1 MQRHDTSTQTYRFS
15 TDIITQISK
24 IAKKMKM
31 SRNRYVTR
39 AVERS
44 VIVDS
49 LLQGID
55 GIGVSKEL
63 FEQLISQADS
73 NFLELKASEI
83 ARKNTSDRV

>member
-1 MQRHDTSTQTYRFS
+1 
-15 TDIITQISK
+15 
-24 IAKKMKM
+24 M

-83 ARKNTSDRV
+83 ARKNTSDRVSLSWQGHDCFFNYLVHAKRSANSRMV